1 MNINML
7 FISPSNIVYLKQNA
21 CRKLHFRQRQTNSMK
36 NEKNKYINATIMR
49 ATNEFISNR
58 RIEFMHKILLRTMIY
73 EAILLLNLQ
82 HNF

>member
-1 MNINML
+1 
-7 FISPSNIVYLKQNA
+7 
-21 CRKLHFRQRQTNSMK
+21 
-36 NEKNKYINATIMR
+36 MR